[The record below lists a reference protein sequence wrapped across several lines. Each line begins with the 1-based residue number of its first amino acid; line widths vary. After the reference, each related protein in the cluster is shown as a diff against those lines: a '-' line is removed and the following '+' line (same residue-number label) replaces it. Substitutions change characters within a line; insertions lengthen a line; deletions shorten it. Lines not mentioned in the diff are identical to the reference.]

1 MIDNKILRRALEWCN
16 YPKGITISLD
26 VDVQSIQNRD
36 IRDAILLD
44 EQKQRQTPKYYR
56 GKKRKTWYDVENNAI
71 HVILPNIE
79 SPRELDRIILDE
91 VLQRRGLAGLVGDNV
106 FDQIARVV
114 FDGQDEQTQKTFL
127 SYVLGNEKRDG
138 DRVAA
143 GKLILSA
150 QTNQFVKASNKHS
163 KENAAK
169 AWYRT
174 TNKYI
179 KPHARELF
187 AFLSD
192 ETNLSNII
200 AAGIR
205 AKAFNDNNTE
215 KMASVTAASVG
226 NEIIKL
232 YDRELE
238 GRILDVGNYIHLG
251 RPGSI
256 LLSSAPWTKTCPV
269 FLPLSSLYGDTR
281 DNYNNRFITATEDIK
296 KDKHPFSLM
305 SLVNLK
311 GELDTPLAVFKSIKR
326 DNGLIAMLPSSGGS
340 NANDKQIGHFAVP
353 ISLQEINYSKTS
365 GLQKS
370 PGSGKWVNYIHSIYP
385 KPDIGFLCWLSSP
398 GLCSYLDP
406 SFEEKWLKPAEVRIE
421 KSFDMLFTE
430 TGIKKPS
437 TGGIKTILSTMSAD
451 DYIDIKSK
459 LAKFLDLNEAGLPR
473 VYSVYRDVL
482 ESATKIV
489 KEFENP
495 KTIEQK
501 EIEFSLINKNNTL
514 KENSTLSQY
523 LLLVSSSRIEDIN
536 FTLTKTAKN
545 TLLRLGIESVSQL
558 MSYKRSDLKRLLEK
572 SRISEN
578 TKRNIYR
585 FYDDYLEAYE
595 QKDILEVKTWFERF
609 SIDDKCHFLG
619 FADRDDAWNKLINI
633 HPDWIKWERSDIEL
647 LNALQLTFDR
657 SETRKLASKLAEWK
671 RDGLEEHSET
681 YRLATEATMYMA
693 NKLNQHGIRTVIVS
707 ENEARAA
714 LENASAKKTGA
725 NFSVRDI
732 MNLSYTWNGEE
743 VSMRGFAEQFMSE
756 IKLKDRT
763 MEDAERIAKA
773 FIAAV
778 KADPEKAGMKMLKA
792 ENMANAFRF
801 KLQDGSIYTPEHPMA
816 DSPEYE
822 TQKWLWEIYEHV
834 LGKETMREF
843 IGLLSKNSPMSGEER
858 KRFSELESKV
868 NGSAIMQRSLEV
880 PASKVNENRVKDI
893 RNLIQYFEGN
903 EDYTWT
909 EKALIV
915 KGAMSFGYSEKK
927 EKDQTRVEIKN
938 ISDNNSVSVPV
949 IGGDAATVVECLRK
963 GFNFKD
969 ALVQARIMLSKESK
983 RSVDKNFT
991 GWKVYK
997 QSTSE
1002 EDAIILNQDVAGT
1015 GWCTGSAVSTAR
1027 GHLSGG
1033 DFHVYYEAGEPLIAI
1048 RTYNGR
1054 MAEPPRGAHEGQ
1066 FCTDREEQIAFDY
1079 IKSGNSIVAGDDYI
1093 ADIEDIRRVMS
1104 PNATP
1109 LDAFMMPDKRR
1120 YENGEYDG
1128 DTKAWGRS
1136 VKQRIAELVPSN
1148 KEERWKLGLYYGREI
1163 RNACKNAN
1171 AVVIKGNIKL
1181 TGSSSLALPEGVTQ
1195 VGDIELSGS
1204 ASLTLPEGVTQVGKI
1219 YLTDSA
1225 SLALPEGV
1233 TQVGDIEL
1241 SSSASLT
1248 LPEGV
1253 TQVGNIYLYDSSSLT
1268 LPEGMTQVGDIELS
1282 GSSSLT
1288 LPEGMTQVG
1297 YIYLTDSASLTLP
1310 EGMTQVGKIYLTDSA
1325 SLTLPEG
1332 VTRVGKIALTDSAS
1346 LTLPEGVTQVG
1357 DIELSSSASLTLP
1370 EGVTQVGGILL
1381 SGFASLTLPDGVTR
1395 VGKIYLYDSS
1405 SLTLPEG
1412 VTQVGNIYL
1421 SASASLTLPE
1431 GMTQVGKIYLSSSIP
1446 EDDLNDIPFR
1456 LSDGTIYG
1464 YQQGDTIYLTPSGI
1478 NPNTPI
1484 HEYAHLWAK
1493 VYERLHPS
1501 EWNALKEELKATPQ
1515 WTEIANSASYS
1526 FMDNDENRLAGE
1538 VLATIVGYKG
1548 EELQMQSAKETLE
1561 STSWKRSTHQGE
1573 IRASVERF
1581 KKLVTDMAVKDV
1593 FDADGMERTGEVTLK
1608 VLQDFALG
1616 KGVKISKKD
1625 GERLAAM
1632 AEFERNRIRTTE
1644 YISKSNERFNEEL
1657 QRQIEGEFDSEPHT
1671 YNLGYPGPILRST
1684 GIPNLPIQVTSTKL
1698 YEKSNSLKHKYD
1710 LKEIKDLVKHIN
1722 TPVAVFSYGDG
1733 TLAQNIIVDIEH
1745 DNSHFL
1751 VGLSLNAHIKGVAL
1765 EINSIRNIFPKD
1777 NYKWMEWIQEGKSRY
1792 LDKETIKVLIAQQ
1805 RTNSAD
1811 VNHLD
1816 LDFVTNI
1823 VNNFENPKV
1832 DEKYFIIDNW
1842 QYYGVFLDD
1851 RSQSVIEREFRDL
1864 IPSGWKKHADHITVQ
1879 YNDYSQDAITKG
1891 RALSSKLGYDY
1902 SARIVAVGKSDTAIA
1917 LKVEGV
1923 ETANKIAHIT
1933 LAVSPEGKPVDSNK
1947 ITEWTPVNPIEI
1959 SGVLGL
1965 SYKGKKYFQV
1975 LNDNEVVDFQISKDS
1990 LTQPKTNMANE
2001 TLPIGNDT
2009 DDITLRKA
2017 ALFTA
2022 WETREDNPYEFVVD
2036 LSRTELEEFL
2046 KNSFDKLNAEDKDI
2060 VTNILNKTPGYGED
2074 FVDKRISGESH
2085 FRPDIET
2092 LLFDNLTVGG
2102 DVLDRSMFYIATRNM
2117 NEEQMQSL
2125 HDSVKEKV
2133 IAYYAG
2139 VDNDAPNADM
2149 DKIEALT
2156 EKLLHSWF
2164 RPWTRLAGR
2173 LEYHLDKIQ
2182 ESEAGPVTLQ
2192 HIEAEARSAMANPAY
2207 APYIDKNL
2215 LGWILNR
2222 CVDYGLDYTMIPKD
2236 LQYEGAAETFRKEFP
2251 EYLTKP
2257 SKEAQ
2262 SSLPE
2267 DFYSNFRDTMYGS
2280 EVILAQP
2287 IESTDYVLVYYN
2299 SNERENGLGMIPS
2312 EEPVLTD
2319 GSGHLLAHDRMFG
2332 PVDINHLFILADKA
2346 VVVGRPDGDDGK
2358 RPIVEIPRDKAH
2370 YDALFLSAA
2379 PDVQADM
2386 LKAYVEALTNMEAIT
2401 MSEMASSY
2409 SGNIAVYN
2417 AVTALDSQKPETQ
2430 NGLINAFLSLN
2441 LNEKEDVL
2449 HLALSEK
2456 AINAEMLRTLS
2467 SGKAYQEAL
2476 SSWSARKNAVSET
2489 TFDAPEDLLGWMSDV
2504 KTKNLIGIP
2513 DSPGKNA
2520 LERIYENALFMA
2532 EVEGKRTVEEQKEN
2546 FLSFARRCKVGF
2558 VIGPDKE
2565 HRLQEMLEEA
2575 YKKGVIDINDTIL
2588 IKSKYTGEYG
2598 IIQVCSVEDI
2608 VRDNKKSIQIG
2619 YQSLD
2624 DCPVL
2629 QVDSKDQIISVEYRG
2644 IDDRRP
2650 TYNYS
2655 PDGTLLSI
2663 SRKNSSMYSLPDAI
2677 IDMRNELSPELEKM
2691 NYLEL
2696 RGLYDELRVLRAA
2709 IVGADLC
2716 GFGKERIDLSIDVVD
2731 SLLHVVYSETAAAK
2745 QDLLQ
2750 YIDRGQRTN
2759 NTIIDRLLSRTFS
2772 PTHPLPSPDDI
2783 KSAGIDNIKAGTIKE
2798 TYIEKYA
2805 SEKGLNLL
2813 PSTAPRTE
2821 RRMSFPTGVVRESD
2835 ISEMPQYF
2843 NLQLDVAGRIDGTVG
2858 LRDGSNVVVQ
2868 REGNSL
2874 MSMHPQDIH
2883 DSITAQVKGTGEG
2896 RLIQVD
2902 GKDYHVEDK
2911 LIMALSYGNGQYL
2924 NTNNNE
2930 RTYVVYDIKQ
2940 QRLVKA
2946 EPFEKL
2952 NRERCTRKA
2961 EENKAKKQ
2969 SEGLTVAK
2977 ENGNKKGRGGR

>member
-1 MIDNKILRRALEWCN
+1 MTVPPGAKNKAKQMIDNKILRRALEWCN

-26 VDVQSIQNRD
+26 VDVQSIHNRD
-36 IRDAILLD
+36 IRDAILFD

-251 RPGSI
+251 RPCSI
-256 LLSSAPWTKTCPV
+256 LLSSAPWTKTCPI

-340 NANDKQIGHFAVP
+340 SANDKQIGHFAVP

-421 KSFDMLFTE
+421 RTFDRIFTE

-437 TGGIKTILSTMSAD
+437 AGEIKTILSTMSAD

-495 KTIEQK
+495 KIISSKRILFSVSKDKDLLPGEREVVEALVKKMLQAGIPVHIVPDSDQTLVSAGRVGERRALGYTNGK
-501 EIEFSLINKNNTL
+501 EIFLSETGASAETAIHEYTHVWAEAMRISNPEKWEKIVAAL
-514 KENSTLSQY
+514 KETNEWL
-523 LLLVSSSRIEDIN
+523 RIIEDP
-536 FTLTKTAKN
+536 
-545 TLLRLGIESVSQL
+545 
-558 MSYKRSDLKRLLEK
+558 
-572 SRISEN
+572 
-578 TKRNIYR
+578 
-585 FYDDYLEAYE
+585 AYE
-595 QKDILEVKTWFERF
+595 GKLQSEEEIASEVLAQLSGRQNAERLTEANYSILNFWAIVKDNILATQSPLF
-609 SIDDKCHFLG
+609 SID
-619 FADRDDAWNKLINI
+619 NI
-633 HPDWIKWERSDIEL
+633 
-647 LNALQLTFDR
+647 T
-657 SETRKLASKLAEWK
+657 
-671 RDGLEEHSET
+671 
-681 YRLATEATMYMA
+681 
-693 NKLNQHGIRTVIVS
+693 
-707 ENEARAA
+707 
-714 LENASAKKTGA
+714 
-725 NFSVRDI
+725 
-732 MNLSYTWNGEE
+732 
-743 VSMRGFAEQFMSE
+743 
-756 IKLKDRT
+756 
-763 MEDAERIAKA
+763 
-773 FIAAV
+773 
-778 KADPEKAGMKMLKA
+778 
-792 ENMANAFRF
+792 NMV
-801 KLQDGSIYTPEHPMA
+801 MA
-816 DSPEYE
+816 D
-822 TQKWLWEIYEHV
+822 
-834 LGKETMREF
+834 
-843 IGLLSKNSPMSGEER
+843 LLSTA
-858 KRFSELESKV
+858 ELKT
-868 NGSAIMQRSLEV
+868 N
-880 PASKVNENRVKDI
+880 
-893 RNLIQYFEGN
+893 
-903 EDYTWT
+903 T
-909 EKALIV
+909 
-915 KGAMSFGYSEKK
+915 
-927 EKDQTRVEIKN
+927 
-938 ISDNNSVSVPV
+938 
-949 IGGDAATVVECLRK
+949 
-963 GFNFKD
+963 
-969 ALVQARIMLSKESK
+969 LSK
-983 RSVDKNFT
+983 
-991 GWKVYK
+991 
-997 QSTSE
+997 
-1002 EDAIILNQDVAGT
+1002 
-1015 GWCTGSAVSTAR
+1015 
-1027 GHLSGG
+1027 
-1033 DFHVYYEAGEPLIAI
+1033 
-1048 RTYNGR
+1048 
-1054 MAEPPRGAHEGQ
+1054 
-1066 FCTDREEQIAFDY
+1066 
-1079 IKSGNSIVAGDDYI
+1079 
-1093 ADIEDIRRVMS
+1093 
-1104 PNATP
+1104 
-1109 LDAFMMPDKRR
+1109 
-1120 YENGEYDG
+1120 
-1128 DTKAWGRS
+1128 
-1136 VKQRIAELVPSN
+1136 
-1148 KEERWKLGLYYGREI
+1148 
-1163 RNACKNAN
+1163 
-1171 AVVIKGNIKL
+1171 
-1181 TGSSSLALPEGVTQ
+1181 
-1195 VGDIELSGS
+1195 
-1204 ASLTLPEGVTQVGKI
+1204 
-1219 YLTDSA
+1219 
-1225 SLALPEGV
+1225 
-1233 TQVGDIEL
+1233 
-1241 SSSASLT
+1241 
-1248 LPEGV
+1248 
-1253 TQVGNIYLYDSSSLT
+1253 
-1268 LPEGMTQVGDIELS
+1268 
-1282 GSSSLT
+1282 
-1288 LPEGMTQVG
+1288 
-1297 YIYLTDSASLTLP
+1297 
-1310 EGMTQVGKIYLTDSA
+1310 
-1325 SLTLPEG
+1325 
-1332 VTRVGKIALTDSAS
+1332 
-1346 LTLPEGVTQVG
+1346 
-1357 DIELSSSASLTLP
+1357 
-1370 EGVTQVGGILL
+1370 
-1381 SGFASLTLPDGVTR
+1381 
-1395 VGKIYLYDSS
+1395 
-1405 SLTLPEG
+1405 
-1412 VTQVGNIYL
+1412 
-1421 SASASLTLPE
+1421 
-1431 GMTQVGKIYLSSSIP
+1431 
-1446 EDDLNDIPFR
+1446 
-1456 LSDGTIYG
+1456 
-1464 YQQGDTIYLTPSGI
+1464 
-1478 NPNTPI
+1478 
-1484 HEYAHLWAK
+1484 
-1493 VYERLHPS
+1493 
-1501 EWNALKEELKATPQ
+1501 
-1515 WTEIANSASYS
+1515 
-1526 FMDNDENRLAGE
+1526 
-1538 VLATIVGYKG
+1538 
-1548 EELQMQSAKETLE
+1548 
-1561 STSWKRSTHQGE
+1561 
-1573 IRASVERF
+1573 
-1581 KKLVTDMAVKDV
+1581 
-1593 FDADGMERTGEVTLK
+1593 K
-1608 VLQDFALG
+1608 VLQDFAKG

-1671 YNLGYPGPILRST
+1671 YNLGYPGPIFRST
-1684 GIPNLPIQVTSTKL
+1684 GIPNLPIQVTSSKL
-1698 YEKSNSLKHKYD
+1698 SEKSNSDKHKYD
-1710 LKEIKDLVKHIN
+1710 LNEIKDLVQFMN

-1733 TLAQNIIVDIEH
+1733 TLAQNIIVGIRHNDK
-1745 DNSHFL
+1745 HFL
-1751 VGLSLNAHIKGVAL
+1751 VGLSLNAHINGVAL
-1765 EINSIRNIFPKD
+1765 QVNSIRTVFPKD
-1777 NYKWMEWIQEGKSRY
+1777 NHEWLTWIQEGKSRY
-1792 LDKETIKVLIAQQ
+1792 LDKETIKALIAQQ
-1805 RTNSAD
+1805 RIHPAD

-1816 LDFVTNI
+1816 LNLIAKI
-1823 VNNFENPKV
+1823 VDNYENPKV

-1891 RALSSKLGYDY
+1891 RALSGKLGSDY
-1902 SARIVAVGKSDTAIA
+1902 SMRIVAVGKSESAIA

-1947 ITEWTPVNPIEI
+1947 ITEWTPVNPVEI

-2085 FRPDIET
+2085 FRPDIKT
-2092 LLFDNLTVGG
+2092 LLFDDLTVGG

-2117 NEEQMQSL
+2117 NEEQIQSL

-2236 LQYEGAAETFRKEFP
+2236 LQYEGAAENFRKEFP

-2280 EVILAQP
+2280 EVISAQP

-2299 SNERENGLGMIPS
+2299 SNESENGLGMIPS

-2370 YDALFLSAA
+2370 YDALFLSST
-2379 PDVQADM
+2379 PDVQANM

-2532 EVEGKRTVEEQKEN
+2532 EVEGKRTVEEQKEH

-2608 VRDNKKSIQIG
+2608 VSDNKKRIQIG

-2677 IDMRNELSPELEKM
+2677 IDMRNELSPEFEKM

-2759 NTIIDRLLSRTFS
+2759 NTIIDRLLNRTFS

>member
-1 MIDNKILRRALEWCN
+1 MTVPPGAKNKAKQMIDNKILRRALEWCN

-326 DNGLIAMLPSSGGS
+326 DNGLIAMLPSSGGNS
-340 NANDKQIGHFAVP
+340 ANDKQIGHFAVP

-421 KSFDMLFTE
+421 RTFDRIFTE
-430 TGIKKPS
+430 TGIKKTS
-437 TGGIKTILSTMSAD
+437 AEEVKTILNTMSAD

-495 KTIEQK
+495 KIIKQK

-523 LLLVSSSRIEDIN
+523 LLLVPSSLIEDIN

-880 PASKVNENRVKDI
+880 PASKVNENRVRDI

-949 IGGDAATVVECLRK
+949 IGGDAAAVVECLRK

-1002 EDAIILNQDVAGT
+1002 EDVIILNQDVAGT

-1225 SLALPEGV
+1225 SL
-1233 TQVGDIEL
+1233 
-1241 SSSASLT
+1241 
-1248 LPEGV
+1248 
-1253 TQVGNIYLYDSSSLT
+1253 T

-1288 LPEGMTQVG
+1288 LPEGVM
-1297 YIYLTDSASLTLP
+1297 
-1310 EGMTQVGKIYLTDSA
+1310 QVGKIYLTDSA

-1332 VTRVGKIALTDSAS
+1332 VT
-1346 LTLPEGVTQVG
+1346 Q
-1357 DIELSSSASLTLP
+1357 
-1370 EGVTQVGGILL
+1370 
-1381 SGFASLTLPDGVTR
+1381 

-1421 SASASLTLPE
+1421 SASASLTLPEGVTQVGDIELSGSASLTLPE

-1493 VYERLHPS
+1493 VYERLHPA

-1526 FMDNDENRLAGE
+1526 FIDNDENRLAGE

-1548 EELQMQSAKETLE
+1548 EELQMQAAQETLK
-1561 STSWKRSTHQGE
+1561 STSGKRSTHKEE
-1573 IRASVERF
+1573 IRASVDRF
-1581 KKLVTDMAVKDV
+1581 KKLVTDIAVKDV

-1608 VLQDFALG
+1608 VLQDFAKG

-1805 RTNSAD
+1805 RTNPAD

-1851 RSQSVIEREFRDL
+1851 RSQSVIEREFRNL
-1864 IPSGWKKHADHITVQ
+1864 IPLGWNKHADHITVQ

-1902 SARIVAVGKSDTAIA
+1902 STRIVAVGKSDTAIA

-1959 SGVLGL
+1959 NGVLGL

-2001 TLPIGNDT
+2001 TLPIGIDT

-2092 LLFDNLTVGG
+2092 LLFDDLTVGG

-2139 VDNDAPNADM
+2139 VDNDAPNANM
-2149 DKIEALT
+2149 DKKEALT

-2280 EVILAQP
+2280 EVISAQP

-2299 SNERENGLGMIPS
+2299 SNESENGLGMIPS

-2346 VVVGRPDGDDGK
+2346 VVVGCPDGDDGK

-2401 MSEMASSY
+2401 MPEMASSY

-2513 DSPGKNA
+2513 DSSGKNA

-2608 VRDNKKSIQIG
+2608 VRDNKKRIQIG
-2619 YQSLD
+2619 YQPLD

-2798 TYIEKYA
+2798 TYIENYA

-2952 NRERCTRKA
+2952 NRERCSRKA